1 MFKAGG
7 SIMIIR
13 TYVFVWRIITFL
25 WGDSRAGNAP
35 GAGALSV
42 YYAYDLEVSNRT
54 RRIISFMHTKRTT
67 Y

>member
-7 SIMIIR
+7 AIMIIR
-13 TYVFVWRIITFL
+13 TYLYGEKLHSYGVTVKQGVLQVLEHPT
-25 WGDSRAGNAP
+25 
-35 GAGALSV
+35 

-54 RRIISFMHTKRTT
+54 RRIISFMHTKWTT